1 MVRDTRNVDL
11 EWGLEL
17 CKPEKVNKQNL
28 FTNIIKPQKDKI
40 NIKTDKIKFFLDNL
54 FTEFSKFHD
63 SCYPDGRISTRSKL
77 RWPLLIIWCIL
88 IVFAI
93 DKNFEVKDFLSI
105 WINESF
111 INENRFYSEIWGPIA
126 IYICLFVLLLLGLIY
141 CSKIVVKAIPLI
153 SIVIAAVVVII
164 AVAMVK
170 ILYICHW
177 LIYKILILAFGI
189 KVKPLGD
196 TLPTHNGETGSHS
209 KATVGSDI
217 EQIEFQN
224 MPTPVKK

>member
-1 MVRDTRNVDL
+1 MLKLSNCSAVVLFQCQIQKAQKNRLTPPGYNELFMVRDTRNVDL
-11 EWGLEL
+11 ERGLEL

-40 NIKTDKIKFFLDNL
+40 NIKTDKIKFFLNNL

-126 IYICLFVLLLLGLIY
+126 IYICLFVLLLLGLI
-141 CSKIVVKAIPLI
+141 CMFPL
-153 SIVIAAVVVII
+153 
-164 AVAMVK
+164 
-170 ILYICHW
+170 
-177 LIYKILILAFGI
+177 
-189 KVKPLGD
+189 
-196 TLPTHNGETGSHS
+196 
-209 KATVGSDI
+209 
-217 EQIEFQN
+217 Q
-224 MPTPVKK
+224 